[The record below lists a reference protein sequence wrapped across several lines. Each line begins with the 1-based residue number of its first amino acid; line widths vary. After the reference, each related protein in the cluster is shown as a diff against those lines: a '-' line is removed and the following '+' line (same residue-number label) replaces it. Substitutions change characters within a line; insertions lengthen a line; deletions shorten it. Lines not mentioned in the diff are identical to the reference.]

1 MKIKDFQ
8 DVTIFFI
15 QPKQSI
21 IVLKNGASFNPCKYK
36 YYENY
41 ISKNTLI
48 EMVKHLIKQGDIN
61 VNELK
66 KE

>member
-8 DVTIFFI
+8 EATIFFI

-36 YYENY
+36 YYENH

-48 EMVKHLIKQGDIN
+48 EMVKHLIKQGDISI
-61 VNELK
+61 NELK